1 LTNLASDIINILVTL
16 KHVDDGVDGGAV
28 PPTSTISTLDD
39 VCVKTVAGYADS
51 MLRHKKRQNGTIQS
65 QCVFDGGEPGS
76 IHGIGA
82 VELPVGDDRKS
93 SKQNKRKREFC
104 TSGLIATG

>member
-1 LTNLASDIINILVTL
+1 M

-28 PPTSTISTLDD
+28 PPTSTINTY
-39 VCVKTVAGYADS
+39 AGYADS
-51 MLRHKKRQNGTIQS
+51 ILRHKKRRV
-65 QCVFDGGEPGS
+65 CVYDGGETGS

-93 SKQNKRKREFC
+93 SKSIDANEQFA
-104 TSGLIATG
+104 LAA